1 MAKAAQATPEGYH
14 RVTPSLVARGA
25 VAAIDFSAMAAMK
38 QS

>member
-14 RVTPSLVARGA
+14 RVTPYPVAPGA
-25 VAAIDFSAMAAMK
+25 AEAIGFSAMAAMK